1 MSRMSSEIK
10 VANLDLN
17 LIVSLDALLQERSVS
32 KAAARLGLS
41 QPSLSAS
48 LARLRRHFNDD
59 LLTRV
64 GNQYELTPLAA
75 QLVDVTQ
82 SAMASVTRVF
92 TSAARFEPATAV
104 REFTVLMSDYATT
117 VLGPAL
123 AQQLSEQA
131 PGVHLR
137 VQQLASHLVD
147 NAAETLRSADA
158 IVMPPGILSDLP
170 HCQIFGDG
178 WVCVVARDAP
188 LAADGLTVD
197 QLGQLPMVMTYQT
210 STAFTP
216 VAKQLEML
224 GLEFNVQIVT
234 ESFLSLPFLVAA
246 VHGVGLIQK
255 RLADRLA
262 SAAGVRIL
270 PCPFEPVPLIEA
282 LWWHPMYSRDSG
294 HRWLRDVFVQAGAAL
309 TAGSAPASAE
319 PLLPGSGRS

>member
-1 MSRMSSEIK
+1 MSLLADVWVALMSRLSSEIK

-32 KAAARLGLS
+32 KAALRLGLS

-48 LARLRRHFNDD
+48 LARLRRHFDD
-59 LLTRV
+59 ELLARV

-82 SAMASVTRVF
+82 NAMASVTRVF
-92 TSAARFEPATAV
+92 TSAARFEPATAA

-123 AQQLSEQA
+123 ARQLSEQA
-131 PGVHLR
+131 PGVRLR
-137 VQQLASHLVD
+137 VQQLAPHLID
-147 NAAETLRSADA
+147 NADETLRSVDA
-158 IVMPPGILSDLP
+158 IVLPPGILSDLP
-170 HCQIFGDG
+170 HCRIFDDE
-178 WVCVVARDAP
+178 WVCVVAMDAP
-188 LAADGLTVD
+188 VAADGLTVD
-197 QLGQLPMVMTYQT
+197 QLGELPMVMTYQT

-224 GLEFNVQIVT
+224 GVEFNVQIVT

-255 RLADRLA
+255 RLADRLM
-262 SAAGVRIL
+262 SAAAVRVL

-282 LWWHPMYSRDSG
+282 LWWHPMYTSDSG
-294 HRWLRDVFVQAGAAL
+294 HRWLRERFVEAGA
-309 TAGSAPASAE
+309 
-319 PLLPGSGRS
+319 